1 MMNELLLT
9 YYGDDF
15 TGSTDALEALS
26 RGGVRTVLFMEPPTP
41 DLVEQYLALPRNAA
55 SPLGSEA
62 PLAIGLAGMS
72 RAMSPEE
79 MEEALPPAFA
89 ALKALGAPLCH
100 YKVCSTFDSAPH
112 VGSIGRATEIGRRVF
127 GSPFIPLV
135 VGAPALQRYVLFG
148 NHFATV
154 GDKTYRL
161 DRHPTM
167 SRHPVT
173 PMDESDLRRHL
184 APQTSLKMGLV
195 DVLALNGPD
204 GQAEKVLQEAV
215 RDGAEIVLFDTLT
228 KAHETLIG
236 GLLWEAAGDTP
247 LFVVGSSGVEYALAA
262 HWQQAGAVVEAVA
275 FDPPSKV
282 QNVLVMSGS
291 ASPVTAEQIRWSL
304 HNGFEGLRLDV
315 ARLVNAATAA
325 EERERVCAEAA
336 AALEAGKS
344 VVLYSALGPNDSAI
358 YTGED
363 KGAVSRAL
371 ARAQGKITRE
381 LVQRTSV
388 QRVCVAGGDTCGW
401 VVQEL
406 DVQALEM
413 LAPVAPGGPLCQAY
427 RRPRSGDR
435 PEPMTGTLEL
445 ALKGGQL
452 GQVDYFGRLLGREL
466 EDRARG

>member
-1 MMNELLLT
+1 MNELLLT

-26 RGGVRTVLFMEPPTP
+26 RGGVRTMLFMEPPTP
-41 DLVEQYLALPRNAA
+41 ELVEQYLALSQSAG
-55 SPLGSEA
+55 STLGSQA
-62 PLAIGLAGMS
+62 PLAVGLAGMS
-72 RAMSPEE
+72 RTMSPQE
-79 MEEALPPAFA
+79 MDEALPAAFE
-89 ALKALGAPLCH
+89 ALKQLGAPLCH

-112 VGSIGRATEIGRRVF
+112 IGSIGRATEIGRRVF

-154 GDKTYRL
+154 GDKTVRL

-184 APQTSLKMGLV
+184 ARQTSLKMGLV
-195 DVLALNGPD
+195 DVLALNGPE
-204 GQAEKVLQEAV
+204 GQAERVLQEAV

-228 KAHETLIG
+228 EAHEKLIG
-236 GLLWEAAGDTP
+236 RLLWEATGVTP
-247 LFVVGSSGVEYALAA
+247 LFIVGSSGVEYALAA
-262 HWQQAGAVVEAVA
+262 HWRQLAAGIVTEAAV

-282 QNVLVMSGS
+282 RNVLVMSGS
-291 ASPVTAEQIRWSL
+291 ASPVTAEQIRWAL
-304 HNGFEGLRLDV
+304 GNGFVGLRLDV
-315 ARLVNAATAA
+315 ARLVDAATAE
-325 EERERVCAEAA
+325 EERERVCGQAA

-344 VVLYSALGPNDSAI
+344 VVLYSALGPNDKAI
-358 YTGED
+358 YAGED

-371 ARAQGKITRE
+371 AKAQGKITRE
-381 LVQRTSV
+381 LVQRTDV

-406 DVQALEM
+406 GVRALEM
-413 LAPVAPGGPLCQAY
+413 LAPVAPGGPLCRAY
-427 RRPRSGDR
+427 RSS
-435 PEPMTGTLEL
+435 EPTAGTLEL

-452 GQVDYFGRLLGREL
+452 GQVDYFGRLLGKSES
-466 EDRARG
+466 